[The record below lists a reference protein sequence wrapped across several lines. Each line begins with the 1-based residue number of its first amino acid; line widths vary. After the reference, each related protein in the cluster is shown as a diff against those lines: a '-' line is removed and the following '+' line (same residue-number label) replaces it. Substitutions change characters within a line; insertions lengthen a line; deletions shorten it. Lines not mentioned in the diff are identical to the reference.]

1 MTSSPKKPASKS
13 SIPTNKS
20 ELEASISI
28 AFNKILADYSTIPNN
43 VTRQLGVVGNV
54 KGTEISVCDTLAY
67 LIGWQKLVL
76 KWVKL
81 SNQSQTVDFPETGYK
96 WNELGKLAQH
106 FQFQYA
112 QWSYKDLLEEFT
124 VVSKEVLK
132 LIASLS
138 DHQLYGEPWYKK
150 YTLGKMIQFNT
161 TSPMVNIRSKVR
173 KFKKQNQIN

>member
-1 MTSSPKKPASKS
+1 MPSSSKKSTSKS
-13 SIPTNKS
+13 SVPTNKK

-28 AFNKILADYSTIPNN
+28 AFEKILADYSTIP
-43 VTRQLGVVGNV
+43 TKISRKLAVVGNV

-67 LIGWQKLVL
+67 LIGWQRLVL

-81 SNQSQTVDFPETGYK
+81 SSQKQIVDFPETGYK

-106 FQFQYA
+106 FQSQYT
-112 QWSYKDLLEEFT
+112 QWSYVDLLEEFT
-124 VVSKEVLK
+124 VVTNEVLT
-132 LIASLS
+132 LITSLS
-138 DHQLYGEPWYKK
+138 EHQLYGEPWYEK